1 MKFNY
6 IIIKVMDYVIWE
18 GANRTEDLLVARNEI
33 VSSYYSFF
41 FLLDFS
47 KTPERIFMKFSGMVY
62 IGPKRPKIIFRVM
75 TSLPVR
81 DINDFLI
88 FRVSFCTEIYS
99 ETTQDIFFKFSR
111 MIDKRLK
118 LCKIC
123 FKCI

>member
-1 MKFNY
+1 
-6 IIIKVMDYVIWE
+6 MDYVIGGFL

-33 VSSYYSFF
+33 VSSYYYYSFF

-47 KTPERIFMKFSGMVY
+47 KTPELIFMKFSGMVY
-62 IGPKRPKIIFRVM
+62 ISPKRPKIIFRVM